1 MSGNGIQ
8 YSEFKSGSVLP
19 NPSVKGTEGGA
30 DQNALKSNQVGG
42 KKSKKESK
50 GKKTMKGG
58 QGSCG
63 SKGGVPSE
71 VAPVV
76 VMNGGKKHRKS
87 KKRTNKR
94 RSFLRF
100 FGL

>member
-19 NPSVKGTEGGA
+19 NPPVKGTEGGA
-30 DQNALKSNQVGG
+30 DQNALKSNLVGG
-42 KKSKKESK
+42 KKSKKGSK

-58 QGSCG
+58 DGSCG
-63 SKGGVPSE
+63 AKGGVP
-71 VAPVV
+71 PTG
-76 VMNGGKKHRKS
+76 MMGGKKHRKS

>member
-1 MSGNGIQ
+1 MSGNGAG
-8 YSEFKSGSVLP
+8 YSEFKAGNVLP
-19 NPSVKGTEGGA
+19 NHPVKGTEGGA
-30 DQNALKSNQVGG
+30 DQNALKSHQVGG
-42 KKSKKESK
+42 KNSKGKKSN

-58 QGSCG
+58 NGSCG
-63 SKGGVPSE
+63 AKTE
-71 VAPVV
+71 VA

-87 KKRTNKR
+87 KRRTNKR

>member
-1 MSGNGIQ
+1 MSGNGAG
-8 YSEFKSGSVLP
+8 YSEFKAGNVLP
-19 NPSVKGTEGGA
+19 NYPVKGTEGGA

-42 KKSKKESK
+42 KNSKGKKSK

-58 QGSCG
+58 NGSCG
-63 SKGGVPSE
+63 AKTE
-71 VAPVV
+71 VAA

-87 KKRTNKR
+87 KRRTNKR